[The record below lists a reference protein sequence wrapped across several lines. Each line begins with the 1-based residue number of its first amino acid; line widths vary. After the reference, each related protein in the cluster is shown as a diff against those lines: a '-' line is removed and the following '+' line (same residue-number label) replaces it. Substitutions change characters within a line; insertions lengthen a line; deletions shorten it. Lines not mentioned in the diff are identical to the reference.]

1 MGVLEAVDRVR
12 RRVLLEVLAG
22 DPIPAPAPPSSS
34 WPALGGPTTSPLP
47 LRVLSLNAWGA
58 SAPSPRVLRPCDG

>member
-12 RRVLLEVLAG
+12 RRVLLEVLDG
-22 DPIPAPAPPSSS
+22 DPVLSPAPPSAS
-34 WPALGGPTTSPLP
+34 WPALGGPATSPVP

-58 SAPSPRVLRPCDG
+58 SASPTSLTPCAG